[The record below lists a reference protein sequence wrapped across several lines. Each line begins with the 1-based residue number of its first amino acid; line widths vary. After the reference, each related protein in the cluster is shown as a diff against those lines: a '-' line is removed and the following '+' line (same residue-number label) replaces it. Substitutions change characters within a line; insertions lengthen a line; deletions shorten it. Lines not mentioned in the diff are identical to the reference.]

1 MEQIVRRVT
10 PCNYMGSAAHTE
22 SIMQRE
28 FSGVNKLRTAKKQL
42 ILLA

>member
-10 PCNYMGSAAHTE
+10 PCNCMESAVPTE
-22 SIMQRE
+22 AIMQRE